1 MSSTVL
7 KAISVAGL
15 VGVALAGNSF
25 AGKYGAAGCGL
36 GAVVFQDQAG
46 PVQIVAATLNNI
58 VIPQTFAIS
67 TGTLNCTEDGVSLKD
82 KEQEFF
88 ANANFESLNQEM
100 AQGSGEN
107 LQAMAYLFGCTGAG
121 VETFSAM
128 TQSNYGEIFPEG
140 KTNSV
145 EMLSNLKDVV
155 KQNPQLQAA
164 CSENG

>member
-1 MSSTVL
+1 MTSTVL
-7 KAISVAGL
+7 RAISVATL
-15 VGVALAGNSF
+15 VGASLAGNSF
-25 AGKYGAAGCGL
+25 AGKYGSAGCGL
-36 GAVVFQDQAG
+36 GSMIFEDQAG
-46 PVQIVAATLNNI
+46 PIQILALTTNGFMGN
-58 VIPQTFAIS
+58 QTFAIT

-107 LQAMAYLFGCTGAG
+107 LQAMAYLFGCSGEG
-121 VETFSAM
+121 VTTFSAM
-128 TQSNYGEIFPEG
+128 AQDNYGTIFPEG
-140 KTNSV
+140 KTSSV

-155 KQNPQLQAA
+155 KQNPQVQAS